1 MVYGLNNGE
10 REKVRGLK
18 KTNSLTL
25 TTNIAG
31 AGDCVETC
39 VFSAFGYGAE
49 GKRWAKPHTLP
60 FSPTHPYGR
69 KEQRPHKTQGE
80 KTGR

>member
-1 MVYGLNNGE
+1 MVSPNNGK
-10 REKVRGLK
+10 RGKVRGLK

-31 AGDCVETC
+31 DCAETC

-49 GKRWAKPHTLP
+49 GKW
-60 FSPTHPYGR
+60 
-69 KEQRPHKTQGE
+69 
-80 KTGR
+80 